1 LSLTR
6 REFLRFT
13 GMAGLAFHLPTAWD
27 DDTLVCSRYPSGAA
41 VHTISA
47 SLGGALNPPAL
58 DPTKLEAFADPLP
71 RLPVARSNGFRP
83 SPDGSSRRV
92 PFYRVEMREVVS
104 KVHRD
109 LPATRQWGFEGI
121 VPGPTFESRS
131 GDELLVEW
139 VNHLPARHFLPIDHR
154 LHGAERDKP
163 EVRTVV
169 HLHGGRT
176 PPSSDGYPE
185 DWYPPGKSTTYF
197 YPNRQEAATL
207 WYHDHA
213 MGINRL
219 NIYAGLSG
227 LFIIRDEIE
236 DKLQLPQARYEI
248 PLVIFDRILDIHGQ
262 LLYPVSDNSQ
272 APWLADFFGNVM
284 MVNGRVTPF
293 LEVEPRKY
301 RFRIL
306 NGSNSR
312 LYHLRLAHGM
322 PMMQIGSDQGLL
334 PSQVELQRLAI
345 APAERA
351 DLVVDFAGHQGEHIV
366 LKDDAVDVMQF
377 RVSRARVVDDSH
389 LPHLL
394 RSVPRIPEA
403 SAVRTRTLTLNEYND
418 RTGQTILMLLNGTYW
433 HQPITEKPRIDS
445 TEIWNLINLTDE
457 VHPIHLHLV
466 RFQVLDRRVFERFE
480 YQRTG
485 HLRYL
490 GPVTPPEQ
498 NEMGWKDTV
507 RAEPHAVTRI
517 IARFEDYKGRYVWHC
532 HNLEHEDNEM
542 MRPYEVTESV

>member
-1 LSLTR
+1 
-6 REFLRFT
+6 
-13 GMAGLAFHLPTAWD
+13 MAGVALHLSPGWD
-27 DDTLVCSRYPSGAA
+27 ENSVVCSPYIAGGD
-41 VHTISA
+41 TINA
-47 SLGGALNPPAL
+47 SLNTALSPLAL
-58 DPTKLEAFADPLP
+58 DPAKLEPFADPLP
-71 RLPVARSNGFRP
+71 LPPIARSSGFRP
-83 SPDGSSRRV
+83 SPEGPSRKV
-92 PFYRVEMREVVS
+92 PFYEIEMREIFGRL
-104 KVHRD
+104 HRD
-109 LPATRQWGFEGI
+109 LPPARQWGFGGT
-121 VPGPTFESRS
+121 VPGPTFETRS
-131 GDELLVEW
+131 GEELLVKW
-139 VNHLPARHFLPIDHR
+139 VNRLPAHHFLPIDHR
-154 LHGAERDKP
+154 LHGAELDKP

-185 DWYPPGKSTTYF
+185 EWYPPGQSATYF
-197 YPNRQEAATL
+197 YPNRQDAATL

-227 LFIIRDEIE
+227 MFIIRDQVE
-236 DKLQLPQARYEI
+236 DRLQLPRGRYEM
-248 PLVIFDRILDIHGQ
+248 PLVIFDRMLDTHGQ
-262 LLYPVSDNSQ
+262 LLYPVSDNPA
-272 APWLADFFGNVM
+272 APWVADFFGNVM

-293 LEVEPRKY
+293 LEIEPRRY

-312 LYHLRLAHGM
+312 LYHLRLANGM
-322 PMMQIGSDQGLL
+322 PMMQIGTDQGLL
-334 PSQVELQRLAI
+334 PSPLELRRLAI

-351 DLVVDFAGHQGEHIV
+351 DLVIDFAGHQGEPII
-366 LKDDAVDVMQF
+366 LKDDAVDVMQL

-389 LPHLL
+389 LPELL
-394 RSVPRIPEA
+394 RSVPRLPEA
-403 SAVRTRTLTLNEYND
+403 SAIRTRTLTLNEYND
-418 RTGQTILMLLNGTYW
+418 RTGKTILMLLNETYW
-433 HQPITEKPRIDS
+433 HQPVTEKPRIDS
-445 TEIWNLINLTDE
+445 TEIWNLVNLTDE

-485 HLRYL
+485 HLGYL

-507 RAEPHAVTRI
+507 RAEPHTVTRI
-517 IARFEDYKGRYVWHC
+517 IARFEGYKGRYVWHC

-542 MRPYEVTESV
+542 MRPYEIIETA

>member
-1 LSLTR
+1 MSLTR
-6 REFLRFT
+6 REFLRLT
-13 GMAGLAFHLPTAWD
+13 ATAGLALHLPAAWD
-27 DDTLVCSRYPSGAA
+27 EDSLGCSRYTSGAA
-41 VHTISA
+41 VCSISA
-47 SLGGALNPPAL
+47 SLSTPLNPAL
-58 DPTKLEAFADPLP
+58 DPAKLEAFVDPLP
-71 RLPVARSNGFRP
+71 LLPVARSKGFRA
-83 SPDGSSRRV
+83 SPDGSSRRAR
-92 PFYRVEMREVVS
+92 FYQIEMREVLS

-109 LPATRQWGFEGI
+109 LPPTRQWGFEGI

-185 DWYPPGKSTTYF
+185 DWYPPGKSATYF

-236 DKLQLPQARYEI
+236 DKLQLPHARYEI
-248 PLVIFDRILDIHGQ
+248 LLVIFDRMLDIHGQ
-262 LLYPVSDNSQ
+262 LLYPVSDNPQ
-272 APWLADFFGNVM
+272 APWLANFFGNLM

-312 LYHLRLAHGM
+312 LYHLLLANGM
-322 PMMQIGSDQGLL
+322 PIMQIGSDQGLL
-334 PSQVELQRLAI
+334 PSPVELQRLAV
-345 APAERA
+345 APGERA
-351 DLVVDFAGHQGEHIV
+351 DIVVDFASHQGEHIV

-389 LPHLL
+389 LPHLM

-418 RTGQTILMLLNGTYW
+418 RTGRTILMLLNGTYW
-433 HQPITEKPRIDS
+433 HQPITEKPRINS

-507 RAEPHAVTRI
+507 RVEAHTVTRI
-517 IARFEDYKGRYVWHC
+517 IARFEGYKGRYVWHC

-542 MRPYEVTESV
+542 MRPYELIETA

>member
-1 LSLTR
+1 
-6 REFLRFT
+6 
-13 GMAGLAFHLPTAWD
+13 MAGVALHLSPGWD
-27 DDTLVCSRYPSGAA
+27 ENSVVCSPYIAGGD
-41 VHTISA
+41 TINA
-47 SLGGALNPPAL
+47 SLNTALSPLAL
-58 DPTKLEAFADPLP
+58 DPAKLEPFADPLP
-71 RLPVARSNGFRP
+71 LPPIARSSGFRP
-83 SPDGSSRRV
+83 SPEGPSRKV
-92 PFYRVEMREVVS
+92 PFYEIEMREIFGRL
-104 KVHRD
+104 HRD
-109 LPATRQWGFEGI
+109 LPPARQWGFGGT
-121 VPGPTFESRS
+121 VPGPTFETRS
-131 GDELLVEW
+131 GEELLVKW
-139 VNHLPARHFLPIDHR
+139 VNRLPAHHFLPIDHR
-154 LHGAERDKP
+154 LHGAELDKP

-185 DWYPPGKSTTYF
+185 EWYPPGQSATYF
-197 YPNRQEAATL
+197 YPNRQDAATL

-227 LFIIRDEIE
+227 MFIIRDQVE
-236 DKLQLPQARYEI
+236 DRLQLPRGRYEM
-248 PLVIFDRILDIHGQ
+248 PLVIFDRMLDTHGQ
-262 LLYPVSDNSQ
+262 LLYPVSDNPA
-272 APWLADFFGNVM
+272 APWVADFFGNVM

-293 LEVEPRKY
+293 LEIEPRRY

-312 LYHLRLAHGM
+312 LYHLRLANGM
-322 PMMQIGSDQGLL
+322 PMMQIGTDQGLL
-334 PSQVELQRLAI
+334 PSPLELRRLAI

-351 DLVVDFAGHQGEHIV
+351 DLVIDFAGHQGEPIV

-389 LPHLL
+389 LPDLL
-394 RSVPRIPEA
+394 RSVPRLPEA
-403 SAVRTRTLTLNEYND
+403 SAIRTRTLTLNEYND
-418 RTGQTILMLLNGTYW
+418 RTGKTILMLLNETYW
-433 HQPITEKPRIDS
+433 HQPVTEKPQLDS
-445 TEIWNLINLTDE
+445 TEIWNLVNLTDE

-490 GPVTPPEQ
+490 GPVIPPEH

-517 IARFEDYKGRYVWHC
+517 IARFEGYKGRYVWHC

-542 MRPYEVTESV
+542 MRPYEVIETG

>member
-1 LSLTR
+1 
-6 REFLRFT
+6 
-13 GMAGLAFHLPTAWD
+13 GWD
-27 DDTLVCSRYPSGAA
+27 RDSLVCSRYAGGTA
-41 VHTISA
+41 VRSISA
-47 SLGGALNPPAL
+47 SLGVPPNPPAL
-58 DPTKLEAFADPLP
+58 DPTKLQAFADPLP
-71 RLPVARSNGFRP
+71 LLRIARSKGLRA

-92 PFYRVEMREVVS
+92 HFYQIEMRKVFS

-109 LPATRQWGFEGI
+109 LPPTRQWGFEGI
-121 VPGPTFESRS
+121 VPGPTFETRS
-131 GDELLVEW
+131 GNELLVEW
-139 VNHLPARHFLPIDHR
+139 VSRLPARHFLPIDHR

-176 PPSSDGYPE
+176 PPGSDGYPE
-185 DWYPPGKSTTYF
+185 DWYPPGKSATYF
-197 YPNRQEAATL
+197 YPNRQDAATL

-236 DKLQLPQARYEI
+236 DQLQLPHARYEI
-248 PLVIFDRILDIHGQ
+248 PLVIFDRMLDTHGQ
-262 LLYPVSDNSQ
+262 LLYPVSDNPQ

-284 MVNGRVTPF
+284 MVNGSVTPF
-293 LEVEPRKY
+293 LEVEPRRY

-312 LYHLRLAHGM
+312 LYHLLLANGM
-322 PMMQIGSDQGLL
+322 PMMQIGTDQGLL
-334 PSQVELQRLAI
+334 PSPIELRRLAI

-351 DLVVDFAGHQGEHIV
+351 DLVVDFAGHQGERIA

-377 RVSRARVVDDSH
+377 PVSHATVVDDSN

-403 SAVRTRTLTLNEYND
+403 NAVRTRTLTLNEYND
-418 RTGQTILMLLNGTYW
+418 RSGRTILMLLNETYW
-433 HQPITEKPRIDS
+433 RQPITENPRIDS
-445 TEIWNLINLTDE
+445 TEIWNLVNLTDE

-466 RFQVLDRRVFERFE
+466 RFQV
-480 YQRTG
+480 
-485 HLRYL
+485 
-490 GPVTPPEQ
+490 
-498 NEMGWKDTV
+498 
-507 RAEPHAVTRI
+507 
-517 IARFEDYKGRYVWHC
+517 
-532 HNLEHEDNEM
+532 
-542 MRPYEVTESV
+542 